1 MPDCMPT
8 GAMDLGPLSRSR
20 PTLRSLL
27 RPRSRFTDKVSPM
40 TQILPTQTLLER
52 APVVI
57 IGGGVIGD
65 SIARHLGRLGLR
77 DVVVLER
84 DKLTSGTSWHAARL
98 IVSEGMSSDMLIRIE
113 QHNR

>member
-1 MPDCMPT
+1 
-8 GAMDLGPLSRSR
+8 
-20 PTLRSLL
+20 
-27 RPRSRFTDKVSPM
+27 M

-77 DVVVLER
+77 DVVVLKR
-84 DKLTSGTSWHAARL
+84 DKLTSGHFMAR
-98 IVSEGMSSDMLIRIE
+98 SGADCFRGGC
-113 QHNR
+113 RRTC